1 MEDRENLEGF
11 TIRPYRSK
19 RLNEYCK
26 RMSQD
31 DLSIIFDDNVYAAL
45 QLQSLPV
52 EESPRSVYK
61 VEKLYEALQAYS
73 PKNNFNLRFDDNIKA
88 GVALAYKCFA
98 RGNHQMLHILPLV
111 PETVELV
118 TSNPKG
124 SPGLTNY
131 GVSKTESKVRALA
144 RAKQTL
150 EGVKG
155 TEACIAFKRT
165 QFNDKTRLVWGYPY
179 SMTLIEG
186 LVAYPLLQKFKGGWT
201 PMAFAMTSGY
211 LGTKLR
217 VASYHSK
224 WAYSIDMTQFDSS
237 ICGRLIN
244 IAFQII
250 QTWFDPEEVEP
261 TTGRSVREILHLV
274 EKYFITTPIVM
285 PNSMIYIGKNH
296 GVPSGSFFTQMV
308 DSIVNV
314 IVAGA
319 LSANFHMNV
328 DRERIFVLG
337 DDLLMWSD
345 RLIDLDDMAK
355 YVNRYLGIKMHGS
368 EKSNVYHFDETIH
381 FLGRDWTKGV
391 PSLDSSEILKRM
403 LYPERFRKYSSDPV
417 IRDRQVTL
425 LLLSYAS
432 TYWGAW
438 NIIQEALGSNL
449 WYLQDPEL
457 IDRRVY
463 DANDRLE
470 LDPDHLSGL
479 TRYQMKY
486 GGFGR
491 KSRFTTT
498 ATNFWS

>member
-1 MEDRENLEGF
+1 MEDYENLDGF

-19 RLNEYCK
+19 RLSEYCK
-26 RMSQD
+26 RMSQND
-31 DLSIIFDDNVYAAL
+31 ESVIFDDNVYAAL

-61 VEKLYEALQAYS
+61 VDKLYNALAAYS
-73 PKNNFNLRFDDNIKA
+73 PKQNFSLKIDDDVRA
-88 GVALAYKCFA
+88 GISLAYRSFA
-98 RGNHQMLHILPLV
+98 RGNHSVLHCLPLE
-111 PETVELV
+111 PKTVDLV

-124 SPGLTNY
+124 SPGLTAY
-131 GVSKTESKVRALA
+131 GVTKTESKVRALA

-150 EGVKG
+150 NGEKG
-155 TEACIAFKRT
+155 TEACLAFKRT

-186 LVAYPLLQKFKGGWT
+186 LLAFPLLQQFKGGWT

-224 WAYSIDMTQFDSS
+224 WAYSIDMSAFDSS
-237 ICGRLIN
+237 ICSKLIH

-250 QTWFDPEEVEP
+250 ATWFDLDEIEP
-261 TTGRSVREILHLV
+261 ATGRPVREILHLV

-296 GVPSGSFFTQMV
+296 GVPSGSFFTQIV
-308 DSIVNV
+308 DSIVNT
-314 IVAGA
+314 IIAGT
-319 LSANFHMNV
+319 LSAHFSMHV
-328 DRERIFVLG
+328 DRKRLFVLG

-345 RLIDLDDMAK
+345 RLIDLDDMAV
-355 YVNRYLGIKMHGS
+355 YVSRKLGVKMHGS
-368 EKSNVYHFDETIH
+368 EKSSVYHYDETIH

-391 PSLDSSEILKRM
+391 PSLETSEILKRM
-403 LYPERFRKYSSDPV
+403 LYPERFRKYAVDPS
-417 IRDRQVTL
+417 IRERQVTL

-432 TYWGAW
+432 TYWDAW
-438 NIIQEALGSNL
+438 CMIQEALGSDL

-463 DANDRLE
+463 DDQDRLE
-470 LDPDHLSGL
+470 LNYDHLSGL
-479 TRYQMKY
+479 VRYQMKY
-486 GGFGR
+486 GELGR

-498 ATNFWS
+498 ATNFWA